1 LPCLCVNGVEL
12 GPWAFRP
19 ALGPM
24 ECSWAGRE
32 KVIGEWRNT
41 DRSREQR
48 RSCPTDTPG
57 AIGDGRSSP
66 ELRRSR
72 IPVTKIKSKG
82 MGRKRE
88 VRATHS
94 GDSPAEMGSSA
105 WPAMAAMATVP
116 GAPWAARRR
125 KEKGKAKLGEGRGGC
140 GDAHRRANRAGVA
153 WSRRSTRELC
163 PVPKQ
168 GRWKSERGGTTTA
181 SWVAWRA
188 WDGDGKQL
196 GRLL

>member
-1 LPCLCVNGVEL
+1 
-12 GPWAFRP
+12 
-19 ALGPM
+19 
-24 ECSWAGRE
+24 
-32 KVIGEWRNT
+32 
-41 DRSREQR
+41 
-48 RSCPTDTPG
+48 
-57 AIGDGRSSP
+57 
-66 ELRRSR
+66 
-72 IPVTKIKSKG
+72 
-82 MGRKRE
+82 

-116 GAPWAARRR
+116 GAPWAAQRR
-125 KEKGKAKLGEGRGGC
+125 KGKGKAKLGEGRGGC

-168 GRWKSERGGTTTA
+168 GRWKSERGGTRTA

-188 WDGDGKQL
+188 LGWRRQAARAPFIDGVRRWRWRGTVKVDGRPLMAL
-196 GRLL
+196 GACLAACGRRRAATGRRCGTGATRCVGQVE